1 MFVLQLDTWCPSQ
14 ECFRFATMHRSE
26 MPGAISVTEF
36 RATVAC
42 HVQIWRAE
50 GSTITDTVDKRLVR
64 PISSNNEP
72 LRLVVMNL

>member
-1 MFVLQLDTWCPSQ
+1 
-14 ECFRFATMHRSE
+14 

-42 HVQIWRAE
+42 HVQIWRVE